1 MVDTVKNNTVESNIK
16 IQRPRGTYI
25 KKFVRNK
32 RAMAGL
38 IILLLELLVVIV
50 GPLVYK
56 TDPNFSNYSAFN
68 KAPSSEYILGT
79 DDTGRDILAR
89 LLAGGRV
96 SLLVGIAST
105 LISVAIGIPLGLLA
119 GYFRGIFETIVMR
132 AADIFMSFPT
142 TILCLVLVSVFGS
155 NISTMIIVIGVI
167 EWVGIAKL
175 IYGNVLMIR
184 TKEFVEAEKA
194 LGNNSFKIMLKDV
207 LPNAMTPVWASIAFN
222 VVNAIKTE
230 SSLSFL
236 GCGIQPP
243 QASWGNIINAAQ
255 NLMVLKRRWWIWVP
269 AGLCLVITVVSINF
283 LGEGIRDVVD
293 PKTN

>member
-1 MVDTVKNNTVESNIK
+1 MAEIAEVKK
-16 IQRPRGTYI
+16 PKGTYV

-32 RAMAGL
+32 RAVAGL
-38 IILLLELLVVIV
+38 VILLLEILIVVF
-50 GPLVYK
+50 GPMVYK
-56 TDPNFSNYSAFN
+56 VDPNYSDYAAFN
-68 KAPSSEYILGT
+68 MAPNVQYLLGT

-89 LLAGGRV
+89 VLAGGRI
-96 SLLVGIAST
+96 SLMVGICST
-105 LISVAIGIPLGLLA
+105 IISVAIGIPLGLLA

-132 AADIFMSFPT
+132 CADIFMSFPT

-155 NISTMIIVIGVI
+155 SVGTIILVIGVL

-175 IYGNVLMIR
+175 IYGNVLTIR
-184 TKEFVEAEKA
+184 SKEFIEAEKA
-194 LGNNSFKIMLKDV
+194 LGSSSLKIMFKEV

-236 GCGIQPP
+236 GCGIQQP

-255 NLMVLKRRWWIWVP
+255 NLMVLRRRWWIWVP
-269 AGLCLVITVVSINF
+269 AGLCIVITVVSINF
-283 LGEGIRDVVD
+283 LGEGIRDVMD
-293 PKTN
+293 PKRNG

>member
-1 MVDTVKNNTVESNIK
+1 MAEIENKSI
-16 IQRPRGTYI
+16 RI
-25 KKFVRNK
+25 KKPKGIYLKKFLRNK

-38 IILLLELLVVIV
+38 IILLLEIIIVVI
-50 GPLVYK
+50 GPHLYK
-56 TDPNFSNYSAFN
+56 VDPNACNYSAFN
-68 KAPSSEYILGT
+68 KAPSDLYRLGT

-89 LLAGGRV
+89 LLAGGRI
-96 SLLVGIAST
+96 SLLVGICST
-105 LISVAIGIPLGLLA
+105 LISVAIGVPLGLLA

-132 AADIFMSFPT
+132 SADIFMSFPT

-155 NISTMIIVIGVI
+155 NVSTMIIVIGVL

-175 IYGNVLMIR
+175 IYGNVLMLR
-184 TKEFVEAEKA
+184 TKEFVEAQKA
-194 LGNNSFKIMLKDV
+194 LGSSPFKIMIRDI

-269 AGLCLVITVVSINF
+269 AGLCIIITVVCINF
-283 LGEGIRDVVD
+283 LGEGMRDVAD